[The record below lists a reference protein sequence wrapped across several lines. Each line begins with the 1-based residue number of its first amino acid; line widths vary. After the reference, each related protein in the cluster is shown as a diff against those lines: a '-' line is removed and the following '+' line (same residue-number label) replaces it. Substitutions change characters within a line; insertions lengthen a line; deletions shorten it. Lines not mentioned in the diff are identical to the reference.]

1 MNCTCPFCG
10 SELHDKKD
18 GKEKYFCDFCVMD
31 ITKNQAQTEGH
42 RIEEEHK
49 EDVNLL
55 DSRETTPVLMTYS
68 TWSLILLLK
77 EVRKRRAIL
86 YKATLNAEKYSRG
99 YRDKQKADDI
109 ASEFQDVTKRMY
121 IIENILKK
129 RLSYIP
135 DNLRDS
141 YLRDYEKHMS
151 NKKTNDKML
160 TFTDSDGEV

>member
-1 MNCTCPFCG
+1 MGYTCPYCG
-10 SELHDKKD
+10 SGLHDEKD
-18 GKEKYFCDFCVMD
+18 HYFCDFCVMD
-31 ITKNQAQTEGH
+31 ISKDQAQMGGH
-42 RIEEEHK
+42 RIHETHQK
-49 EDVNLL
+49 V
-55 DSRETTPVLMTYS
+55 DSSDLKKSTPELMTYS

-109 ASEFQDVTKRMY
+109 AAEFQDVTKRMY